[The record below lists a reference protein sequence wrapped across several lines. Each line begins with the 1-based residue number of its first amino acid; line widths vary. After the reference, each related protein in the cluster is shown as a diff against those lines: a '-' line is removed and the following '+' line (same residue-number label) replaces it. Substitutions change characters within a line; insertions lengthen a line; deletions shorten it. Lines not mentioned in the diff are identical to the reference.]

1 MGRYEDVD
9 LWKPALD
16 TARTDCQNM
25 DAKNVVI
32 VSQKDETWID
42 SPVVVQCQYITK

>member
-1 MGRYEDVD
+1 
-9 LWKPALD
+9 
-16 TARTDCQNM
+16 
-25 DAKNVVI
+25 VVI